1 MVRSAALIGV
11 EAFPIDVE
19 VSLTQS
25 LPGIKTIG
33 LPDAALREGT
43 ERVVLAL
50 KNASILNERPAAVVN
65 LAPAELRKTGAG
77 YELPIAA
84 GLIAV
89 KGLVPLETLSGLVV
103 VGELGLR
110 GDVRPIRG
118 AIAVAFLARACGARG
133 LIVPSANAREA
144 ALVEGIDVFGRPGGS
159 FHQRRGR
166 SVDLRALLRG
176 A

>member
-1 MVRSAALIGV
+1 MSVVVVRSAALIGV
-11 EAFPIDVE
+11 DAYPIDVE

-33 LPDAALREGT
+33 LPDTALREGT

-50 KNASILNERPAAVVN
+50 KNAELITERPAALVN

-84 GLIAV
+84 GLLAV
-89 KGLVPLETLSGLVV
+89 KGKVPLESLAGLIV

-110 GDVRPIRG
+110 GDVRP
-118 AIAVAFLARACGARG
+118 
-133 LIVPSANAREA
+133 
-144 ALVEGIDVFGRPGGS
+144 
-159 FHQRRGR
+159 
-166 SVDLRALLRG
+166 
-176 A
+176 